1 MSNDRDGDQSQ
12 VDCSETNIIKE
23 EINLQYHWYM
33 PAFFAIYFLSLIVPA
48 VILTV
53 FIMYLYLPYFLWVND
68 AVLLFTSLET
78 ILVTFSFPFLLIIC
92 YLIHIFIVA
101 LVTRWFWSIT
111 EKKSPSKTGIIPR
124 NIPSRTLNYYH
135 IRSFM
140 IKYPKNAV
148 NRGPFPWLINFLYN
162 FVGTNKIG
170 KGSTIEEQFGADK
183 FVEIGKNCYI
193 GVNSG
198 FSSHAV
204 EGIFGNISYA
214 KIKLG
219 DNVTTAALNCL
230 APGVEIKDNAAL
242 FPIAGATKY
251 SSLKGNAFYYG
262 VPLRKIFKKKVSE
275 YLDISEEQLERVEY
289 LKKQNEINDEPKSGG
304 DLE

>member
-1 MSNDRDGDQSQ
+1 MGESDQPEQ
-12 VDCSETNIIKE
+12 INCENSEVIKE

-33 PAFFAIYFLSLIVPA
+33 PAFFIIFFGSILIPA
-48 VILTV
+48 LLLMLYVE
-53 FIMYLYLPYFLWVND
+53 FFYLPYFLNSSNIISV
-68 AVLLFTSLET
+68 FTHIEP
-78 ILVTFSFPFLLIIC
+78 ILASIFMPFLLIIC
-92 YLIHIFIVA
+92 YLIHIFFVGLI
-101 LVTRWFWSIT
+101 TRWFWSIT
-111 EKKSPSKTGIIPR
+111 EKRSPSKDGIIPR
-124 NIPSRTLNYYH
+124 NIPSKTLNYYH

-148 NRGPFPWLINFLYN
+148 LRGPFPWLINWLYN
-162 FVGTNKIG
+162 FVGSNKIG

-183 FVEIGKNCYI
+183 YVEIGKNAYI

-230 APGVEIKDNAAL
+230 APGVEIKDNSAL
-242 FPIAGATKY
+242 FPLAGATKY
-251 SSLKGNAFYYG
+251 SILKDNNYYFG
-262 VPLRKIFKKKVSE
+262 VPLRKIFTKKVLS
-275 YLDISEEQLERVEY
+275 YLQIDETD
-289 LKKQNEINDEPKSGG
+289 LKKAEALYKKTEIDSKIKNQRINSHE
-304 DLE
+304 